1 MSINLN
7 PISPIAG
14 VPSALL
20 QALNDRFREIELAA
34 PTAAASTSAPSTAAP
49 SSGAAGPFQRTL
61 LLKNTTVGNDIA
73 DHVTCYGPIPGVTH
87 TALLVTG
94 VLRKAIVSDLTVRI
108 NNVSPDGT
116 VVVGTYTLPAATPV
130 DTPQLSTVFTNSS
143 LPDMSV
149 FTWDVLASDGST
161 DPAGVAS
168 CTIEWQP

>member
-14 VPSALL
+14 VPPALL

-34 PTAAASTSAPSTAAP
+34 PTPTSTAALAPSTGAP
-49 SSGAAGPFQRTL
+49 AGPFQRTL
-61 LLKNTTVGNDIA
+61 LLKNLMAGYDIA
-73 DHVTCYGPIPGVTH
+73 DHVTCYGPIPGATH

-94 VLRKAIVSDLTVRI
+94 VLRKAILSDLTVRI

-116 VVVGTYTLPAATPV
+116 VVVGTYTIPAATPV
-130 DTPQLSTVFTNSS
+130 DTPQVSSVFTNSS